1 MTATVTTTGPEGA
14 RAAGGPGHIPPVL
27 THDDAI
33 GRLAWADAVE
43 ALRQGHGLPR
53 AEIRDVF
60 LGPPTGTMMS
70 RSAYIEGLGYGAK
83 TFTVFD
89 ANAARGLPTVQGAML
104 VFDKDSGVLRAIV
117 DSRLVT
123 EIKTAADSV
132 LGASLLARPDS
143 RHLLIVGAGTV
154 AASLVRA
161 YTAVLPGI
169 ERVSV
174 WARRPEQARALVAGL
189 GGIDA
194 DLGVAEDLQAALAR
208 ADIVSCATMARQPVI
223 PGDWVR
229 PGTHVDLIGAFKA
242 DMREADDALMAKA
255 AIFVDSRVT
264 AGHIGELILP
274 IASGAITAESVL
286 GDLYDLVLPGARRRV
301 CDHEITLYKN
311 GGGAHLDLMTA
322 SYIARAMAA

>member
-1 MTATVTTTGPEGA
+1 MTQILTYQA
-14 RAAGGPGHIPPVL
+14 AAG
-27 THDDAI
+27 
-33 GRLAWADAVE
+33 RLDWSDAVE
-43 ALRQGHGLPR
+43 ALRQGHVLPR
-53 AEIRDVF
+53 AQIRDVF

-70 RSAYIEGLGYGAK
+70 RSAWIEGLGYGAK

-89 ANAARGLPTVQGAML
+89 GNAARGLPTVQGAML
-104 VFDKDSGVLRAIV
+104 VFDKDDGGLRAIV
-117 DSRLVT
+117 ESRLVT

-132 LGASLLARPDS
+132 LGARLLARPDS
-143 RHLLIVGAGTV
+143 RHLLVVGAGTV

-174 WARRPEQARALVAGL
+174 WARRPEQARDLVAAL
-189 GGIDA
+189 D
-194 DLGVAEDLQAALAR
+194 GVAAELAAVEDLRDAVGQ
-208 ADIVSCATMARQPVI
+208 ADIVSSATMARQPVI
-223 PGDWVR
+223 LGDWVR

-255 AIFVDSRVT
+255 ALFVDSRET
-264 AGHIGELILP
+264 TLGHIGELILP

-286 GDLYDLVLPGARRRV
+286 GDFYDLVRPGARRRQS
-301 CDHEITLYKN
+301 DAEITVFKN

-322 SYIARAMAA
+322 AYIARAMG

>member
-1 MTATVTTTGPEGA
+1 MTSKNAPQF
-14 RAAGGPGHIPPVL
+14 L
-27 THDDAI
+27 SYDDAI
-33 GRLAWADAVE
+33 GRLNWPDAVE
-43 ALRQGHGLPR
+43 ALRQGHGLPP

-70 RSAYIEGLGYGAK
+70 RSAWIEGLGYGAK

-89 ANAARGLPTVQGAML
+89 GNAARGLPTVQGAML
-104 VFDKDSGVLRAIV
+104 VFDGETGTLQAIV
-117 DSRLVT
+117 DSPLVT

-132 LGASLLARPDS
+132 LAASLLARPDS

-154 AASLVRA
+154 ATSLVKA

-174 WARRPEQARALVAGL
+174 WSRRPEQARELVAGL
-189 GGIDA
+189 DGIEA
-194 DLGVAEDLQAALAR
+194 ELVAVPDLQDAVGE
-208 ADIVSCATMARQPVI
+208 ADIVSSATMARQPVI
-223 PGDWVR
+223 LGDWVR

-255 AIFVDSRVT
+255 ALFVDSRAT
-264 AGHIGELILP
+264 TLGHIGELMIP

-286 GDLYDLVLPGARRRV
+286 GDLYDLVRPDARRRQS
-301 CDHEITLYKN
+301 DDEITVFKN
-311 GGGAHLDLMTA
+311 GGGAHLDLMIA
-322 SYIARAMAA
+322 SWIARVMAD